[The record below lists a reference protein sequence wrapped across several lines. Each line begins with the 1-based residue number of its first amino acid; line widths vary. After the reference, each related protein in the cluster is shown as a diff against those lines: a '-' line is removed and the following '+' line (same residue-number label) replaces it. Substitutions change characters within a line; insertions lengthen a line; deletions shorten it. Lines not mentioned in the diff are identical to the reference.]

1 MRNGRLSEEN
11 RIAVYLALGSNVGDR
26 KANLRNAIAQIR
38 TLVLEVTG
46 ESSIYETEPV
56 GFSDQRWFLNQVISV
71 EIPAIQM
78 PISETQVGDYPEATE
93 RQAAAFLFKLLD
105 IELKMG
111 RERAIVNGPRTID
124 IDLLLFGDEIIGNAK
139 ESIAHSKETM
149 RNSEEGI
156 EHSKEQSAE
165 PVKTTLCVPHPRM
178 HERRFVL
185 EPLCEIAPRV
195 VHPVLNK
202 TCEELLASVADDL
215 VVRLYAHT

>member
-124 IDLLLFGDEIIGNAK
+124 IDLLLYGNSIIGYSK
-139 ESIAHSKETM
+139 DSIVHSKE
-149 RNSEEGI
+149 
-156 EHSKEQSAE
+156 KSAE
-165 PVKTTLCVPHPRM
+165 LMRGTEICVPHPRM

>member
-111 RERAIVNGPRTID
+111 RERTIVNGPRTID
-124 IDLLLFGDEIIGNAK
+124 IDLLLYGNAIIGYSK
-139 ESIAHSKETM
+139 ESIEHYKE
-149 RNSEEGI
+149 SI
-156 EHSKEQSAE
+156 EHSKEKSAE
-165 PVKTTLCVPHPRM
+165 LMRGAEICVPHPRM